1 MGRSSPRYG
10 WVLECLLAL
19 AILVLNLF
27 LLGQRQHGE
36 GKVTLTV
43 SGIVL
48 CAAAAGGMLV
58 RRKNPLLALGLTT
71 AAGVS
76 YSVSQKALSP
86 IGLFMACA
94 AYTVM
99 QRSDRRTRMTSVI
112 AVVAITLVAAAVF
125 THGELMA
132 NLFNG
137 LVVLFGAAIGEARRY
152 RRAYLRELEDRAA
165 REERLR
171 IAHELHDVMAHHI
184 ALMNVQSGVAAHLL
198 RRDPPGA
205 EHALALV
212 RDSGR
217 TVLQELT
224 ILLGVLR
231 RSGTPLPTAPSPSL
245 RELATLV
252 TSFEASGVAV
262 EWTPPTNLGDLPEV
276 VELTAYRIVQESL
289 TNVLKHAPGAQVR
302 ITIARGPDALTVVV
316 TDTGGHHHNGASHS
330 AGHGLPGHGLIGMGE
345 RVAAMDGTLRTG
357 PKADGFEVSAVL
369 PLLTGATDDD
379 PSAAGRRPDADPE
392 RLPGAGGLRTGPA
405 GGR

>member
-1 MGRSSPRYG
+1 MGRSSLRSG
-10 WVLECLLAL
+10 WLLDCLLAL
-19 AILVLNLF
+19 AILVLNLV
-27 LLGQRQHGE
+27 LLGQRQQGE
-36 GKVTLTV
+36 VTLAV

-99 QRSDRRTRMTSVI
+99 LRNDRRTRMTSVI
-112 AVVAITLVAAAVF
+112 AVVAVTLGAAAVF
-125 THGELMA
+125 THGELTA

-137 LVVLFGAAIGEARRY
+137 LVVLFGAAIGEAERY
-152 RRAYLRELEDRAA
+152 RRAYMRELADRAA

-184 ALMNVQSGVAAHLL
+184 ALMNVQAGVAAHLL

-231 RSGTPLPTAPSPSL
+231 RSTTPLPTVPSPSL
-245 RELATLV
+245 RDLPTLV

-262 EWTPPTNLGDLPEV
+262 EWTRPADLGDLPEV

-302 ITIARGPDALTVVV
+302 ITIARGADALTVVV
-316 TDTGGHHHNGASHS
+316 TDTGGHHHNATPS
-330 AGHGLPGHGLIGMGE
+330 AGHGLIGHGLIGMGE
-345 RVAAMDGTLRTG
+345 RVAAVNGTLRTG
-357 PKADGFEVSAVL
+357 PTADGFEVSAVL
-369 PLLTGATDDD
+369 PLLTGVTDDD